1 MRSYEKTKYALKAYR
16 PVHPGEYVYIHRL
29 KRDSDAIREL
39 LTKLDIKNS
48 DLSTFLMSKAKMSPE
63 LAKKLSVALGHT
75 PQFWIAM
82 QFAHEV
88 WECMQPPTKDGLPN
102 LNDVKTLH

>member
-16 PVHPGEYVYIHRL
+16 PVHPGEYVYYYIL
-29 KRDSDAIREL
+29 KTYTAAVKEFGV
-39 LTKLDIKNS
+39 KLGIKNS
-48 DLSTFLMSKAKMSPE
+48 DLSAFLRSKAKMSPE

-102 LNDVKTLH
+102 LNDVTTLH